1 MVPELDLTAGAL
13 TIRPASGV
21 AGDDFVL
28 SVLSGLVCSETW
40 KGSWAGLIAWW
51 LCWRSYRLDSTYQ
64 KASVRTSLCPK
75 TALSAL
81 TSLS

>member
-13 TIRPASGV
+13 AIKPVSGV
-21 AGDDFVL
+21 AGDPDDVVL

-51 LCWRSYRLDSTYQ
+51 LC
-64 KASVRTSLCPK
+64 
-75 TALSAL
+75 
-81 TSLS
+81 